1 MRSPSLSRS
10 PPHMRELLSSSTRH
24 RSTRAHEEIAESS
37 QVAHSPTLEEN
48 NSGAPKKQR
57 RGETRGMGIAKKKR
71 SSNSIKIDI
80 PEHLKRAIGENCQS
94 YITEIGCIVRQNTP
108 LQVKYWSEIKRDDVD
123 ALVRLVRVS
132 TQSIT

>member
-1 MRSPSLSRS
+1 MVLQFILYIWSILSL
-10 PPHMRELLSSSTRH
+10 LLFLMLFYCSK
-24 RSTRAHEEIAESS
+24 
-37 QVAHSPTLEEN
+37 
-48 NSGAPKKQR
+48 APKKQR
-57 RGETRGMGIAKKKR
+57 CGETRCMGIAKKKR
-71 SSNSIKIDI
+71 SSNPIEIDI

-94 YITEIGCIVRQNTP
+94 YITEIGCIVRQNAP